1 MRIYD
6 VIYKKRNKEKLSN
19 DEIKFFIN
27 EYTNGNIAEYQ
38 ASALLMAMFLNGLDS
53 EETANL
59 TSAMMHSGDVVDL
72 SEIKGVKV
80 DKHSTGGVGD
90 TTTLVLGPL
99 VASCGVPVAKMSG
112 RGLGHTGGTLDKL
125 ESIPGFS
132 ISLSIEEFIDAV
144 NRHGISVI
152 GQTKDIAPADK
163 KLYALRD
170 VTATVDDIS
179 LISASIMSKKLA
191 SGSDGIVLDVK
202 VGSGAFLKTFEEA
215 EALAKTMV
223 KLGTDL
229 GRHVIAVIT
238 NMEQP
243 LGFAIGNSNEV
254 IEAMETLKGKGPE
267 DLTELCLTLGANMLI
282 LGGKVKSF
290 EEGKDL
296 LIKKIDSGEALDKFK
311 EFVKSQ
317 GGNSDIVEDYNL
329 LPKAS
334 FKIPYISK
342 FSGYIEDLKSDD
354 IGIASMILGAGRAEI
369 NSEIDLSA
377 GINFYKKIGDRIE
390 KGEVI
395 ADLYTNDESKVEEA
409 KKLLD
414 LAIRYSSS
422 QTEKP
427 KLIVG
432 IVDKDG
438 TRKY

>member
-6 VIYKKRNKEKLSN
+6 IIYKKRNKEKLSN
-19 DEIKFFIN
+19 EEIKFFIS
-27 EYTNGNIAEYQ
+27 EYTKGNIAEYQ

-72 SEIKGVKV
+72 SGIKGVKV

-90 TTTLVLGPL
+90 TTTIVLGPL
-99 VASCGVPVAKMSG
+99 VASCNVPVAKMSG

-125 ESIPGFS
+125 ESIPGFN
-132 ISLSIEEFIDAV
+132 ISLSIEEFIEAV
-144 NRHGISVI
+144 NRHGIAVI

-202 VGSGAFLKTFEEA
+202 VGSGAFLKTFDEA

-254 IEAMETLKGKGPE
+254 IEAMDTLKGKGPE

-282 LGGKVKSF
+282 LGGKVNTL
-290 EEGKDL
+290 EEGKAL
-296 LIKKIDSGEALDKFK
+296 LREKISSGQALEKFK
-311 EFVKSQ
+311 EFVESQ
-317 GGNSDIVEDYNL
+317 GGNYSIIENYSL

-334 FKIPYISK
+334 FKVPYISE

-354 IGIASMILGAGRAEI
+354 IGIASMVLGAGRAEI
-369 NSEIDLSA
+369 NSKIDLSA
-377 GINFYKKIGDRIE
+377 GINFYKKIGDKVE
-390 KGEVI
+390 KGDLI
-395 ADLYTNDESKVEEA
+395 AELYTNDESKVEEA
-409 KKLLD
+409 KELLTRS
-414 LAIRYSSS
+414 IKYSSNS
-422 QTEKP
+422 TESV

-432 IVDKDG
+432 IVDSNG
-438 TRKY
+438 TRRY

>member
-19 DEIKFFIN
+19 EEIKFFIN
-27 EYTNGNIAEYQ
+27 EYTNGNIADYQ

-144 NRHGISVI
+144 NEHGISVI

-215 EALAKTMV
+215 ESLAKTMV

-267 DLTELCLTLGANMLI
+267 DLTELCITLGANMLI
-282 LGGKVKSF
+282 LGGKVKSL
-290 EEGKDL
+290 EEGKNL
-296 LIKKIDSGEALDKFK
+296 LIEKINSGEALDKFK

-329 LPKAS
+329 LPKAF
-334 FKIPYISK
+334 FKIPYTSS

-395 ADLYTNDESKVEEA
+395 ADLYTNDKSKVEEA

-414 LAIRYSSS
+414 LAISHSSS

-432 IVDKDG
+432 IVDKNG
-438 TRKY
+438 TKKY

>member
-6 VIYKKRNKEKLSN
+6 IIYKKRNKEKLSN
-19 DEIKFFIN
+19 EEIKFFIS
-27 EYTNGNIAEYQ
+27 EYTKGNIAEYQ

-72 SEIKGVKV
+72 NGIKGVKV

-90 TTTLVLGPL
+90 TTTIVLGPL
-99 VASCGVPVAKMSG
+99 VASCNVPVAKMSG

-125 ESIPGFS
+125 ESIPGFN
-132 ISLSIEEFIDAV
+132 ISLSIEEFIEAV
-144 NRHGISVI
+144 NRHGIAVI

-202 VGSGAFLKTFEEA
+202 VGSGAFLKTFDEA

-254 IEAMETLKGKGPE
+254 IEAMDTLKGKGPE

-282 LGGKVKSF
+282 LGGKVNTL
-290 EEGKDL
+290 EEGKAL
-296 LIKKIDSGEALDKFK
+296 LREKISSGQALEKFK
-311 EFVKSQ
+311 EFVESQ
-317 GGNSDIVEDYNL
+317 GGNYSIIENYSL

-334 FKIPYISK
+334 FKVPYISE

-354 IGIASMILGAGRAEI
+354 IGIASMVLGAGRAEI
-369 NSEIDLSA
+369 NSKIDLSA
-377 GINFYKKIGDRIE
+377 GINFYKKIGDKVE
-390 KGEVI
+390 KGDLI
-395 ADLYTNDESKVEEA
+395 AELYTNDESKVEEA
-409 KKLLD
+409 KELLTRS
-414 LAIRYSSS
+414 IKYSSNS
-422 QTEKP
+422 TESV

-432 IVDKDG
+432 IVDSNG
-438 TRKY
+438 TRRY